1 MPRGRG
7 TSRTSSLPSFPPF
20 LHYHL
25 QQPEMES
32 TMTAH
37 SDVVCSSH
45 CLLLLLRCTCFSVA
59 RVLFWWRDHHGR
71 GERAGVQT
79 VQSLSKEFFLLSII
93 HHPNP
98 PNPNPFV
105 WSFVASFVM
114 FLRPPRPPGSGLWL
128 AAVPT
133 VNGCVVPCGSPVPTK
148 QSGVFLGHLFG
159 KVVENIGNSSRDCI
173 ARFHSR
179 QFPNE

>member
-1 MPRGRG
+1 MLK
-7 TSRTSSLPSFPPF
+7 SLSPPLTAMHAPVFPS
-20 LHYHL
+20 
-25 QQPEMES
+25 PE
-32 TMTAH
+32 
-37 SDVVCSSH
+37 
-45 CLLLLLRCTCFSVA
+45 CFSGGVIIMGGESERVYRLYRVCQRSFSYSASSTA
-59 RVLFWWRDHHGR
+59 RARPL
-71 GERAGVQT
+71 
-79 VQSLSKEFFLLSII
+79 
-93 HHPNP
+93 PNP

-133 VNGCVVPCGSPVPTK
+133 VNGCVVPCESPVPTTE
-148 QSGVFLGHLFG
+148 QSGGVFLGHLFG